1 MNKKESIKKVVYEKP
16 KFKLIKPIFGKS
28 YTTTVSATSQKR

>member
-1 MNKKESIKKVVYEKP
+1 MDNKESIKEVVYEKP
-16 KFKLIKPIFGKS
+16 KFKLIKSIFGKS